1 MAVLTPAWVVN
12 IGDMFVG
19 GMFTTEEAAIA
30 FAETALPSNGNT
42 PVSII
47 PVTRVTEDPE

>member
-12 IGDMFVG
+12 NGDMFVG
-19 GMFTTEEAAIA
+19 GIFATEEAAIA
-30 FAETALPSNGNT
+30 FAETSLPYGVPIT
-42 PVSII
+42 II